1 MSGNKPFEIK
11 GTRDGLVVHVSP
23 EAAWD
28 EVARQLA
35 GVIDRQRDFFRGA
48 RLAIDVGERSVRR
61 QELSLLQHVLAD
73 REVSLWAVLSGSL
86 TTLTTARKL
95 GVATTLEA
103 SAPGQLS
110 GERLPA
116 GIAETLLRVEEDDGA
131 PPPINP
137 EEVGTIGVLFK
148 RTLRS
153 GRTIHSDG
161 HVVVLGDVNPGAEI
175 IAGGDVIV
183 WGRLR
188 GVVHA
193 GAQGDEGAT
202 VCALD
207 MTPMQLRIAGYIATS
222 PKEQRREPRPES
234 ARIRGNRIVVE
245 AWN

>member
-1 MSGNKPFEIK
+1 MPTNKTLEIK
-11 GTRDGLVVHVSP
+11 GTRDGLIIHVAP
-23 EAAWD
+23 EEAWD
-28 EVARQLA
+28 EIARQLVA
-35 GVIDRQRDFFRGA
+35 AIDRQRDFFRGA
-48 RLAIDVGERSVRR
+48 RLAIDVGERSLRR

-73 REVSLWAVLSGSL
+73 REVTLRAVLSGSP
-86 TTLTTARKL
+86 TTLSTAHKL
-95 GVATTLEA
+95 GVATSLDA
-103 SAPGQLS
+103 PLPGQTP
-110 GERLPA
+110 GTRPPI
-116 GIAETLLRVEEDDGA
+116 GIAETLLRVQEDDGA

-137 EEVGTIGVLFK
+137 EEAGTAGVLFK

-222 PKEQRREPRPES
+222 PKDQRREPRPES

>member
-1 MSGNKPFEIK
+1 M
-11 GTRDGLVVHVSP
+11 
-23 EAAWD
+23 
-28 EVARQLA
+28 
-35 GVIDRQRDFFRGA
+35 
-48 RLAIDVGERSVRR
+48 
-61 QELSLLQHVLAD
+61 
-73 REVSLWAVLSGSL
+73 
-86 TTLTTARKL
+86 
-95 GVATTLEA
+95 
-103 SAPGQLS
+103 
-110 GERLPA
+110 
-116 GIAETLLRVEEDDGA
+116 
-131 PPPINP
+131 
-137 EEVGTIGVLFK
+137 GVLFK

-153 GRTIHSDG
+153 GRTIHSEG
-161 HVVVLGDVNPGAEI
+161 HVVVIGDVNPGAEI

-207 MTPMQLRIAGYIATS
+207 MAPMQLRIAGYIATS